1 MSNPRC
7 VFNVASALSRVFIA
21 PIEHCPTRF
30 LGASNPSCPSLFN
43 KVSTAPI
50 QYRTYFKATS
60 NAVAATRLPRDKEI
74 RAPYLR
80 LKNSDHTLDPPRS
93 TAEILESID
102 LKTHTLEVITMGEY
116 GEDPIAKILNKKEM
130 FQQKQAQK
138 KTKKP
143 GSVIKTIEMNW
154 AIDKNDL
161 GHRLSKIRDFLV
173 KGNKVEVLLAGKSK
187 GRKATMEEAEAVVKR
202 IRDSVEEVEGA
213 KESRKMEGKL
223 LAPAVLYFVGKEP
236 KN

>member
-1 MSNPRC
+1 
-7 VFNVASALSRVFIA
+7 
-21 PIEHCPTRF
+21 
-30 LGASNPSCPSLFN
+30 
-43 KVSTAPI
+43 
-50 QYRTYFKATS
+50 
-60 NAVAATRLPRDKEI
+60 
-74 RAPYLR
+74 
-80 LKNSDHTLDPPRS
+80 
-93 TAEILESID
+93 
-102 LKTHTLEVITMGEY
+102 MGEY
-116 GEDPIAKILNKKEM
+116 GEDPIAKIFNKKEM

-143 GSVIKTIEMNW
+143 GSVTKTIEMNW

-161 GHRLSKIRDFLV
+161 GHRLGKIRDFLE

-213 KESRKMEGKL
+213 KESRKMEGRL